1 MQGIIDFNFLILQ
14 EDTIVE
20 VHAEQTTDLNRG
32 AEPQTE
38 VRNIYMITS
47 NQKVINSLCKSGDT
61 GVVLMIRID

>member
-1 MQGIIDFNFLILQ
+1 M
-14 EDTIVE
+14 E

-38 VRNIYMITS
+38 VRNIYMITG